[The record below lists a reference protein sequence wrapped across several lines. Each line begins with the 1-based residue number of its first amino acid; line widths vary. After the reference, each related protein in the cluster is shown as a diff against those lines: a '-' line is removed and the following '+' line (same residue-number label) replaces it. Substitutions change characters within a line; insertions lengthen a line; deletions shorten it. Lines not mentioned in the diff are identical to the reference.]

1 MTKTVVIYHYYEK
14 DSTYKEN
21 LLHFFS
27 FGYSKKIDYL
37 IVIAGEHSVNLPAAE
52 NISYIFTENLNN
64 DFGGYCHA
72 INNVLDISKYDFFFF
87 INSSVRGPFLTAR
100 DKKEWTEYFIEQ
112 LQPDTGI
119 VGSTINILPSS
130 SPCAIGYAEKY
141 GHSTNYAHVQTTSYL
156 LPRKTLLHLMKE
168 GFYNSTGIPNKED
181 AIRDYEVRLSQLIKD
196 RGWNLKSLL
205 PEYNNL
211 DYRLAHVDINPTSDH
226 GDPCFKDGYFG
237 RTTHPNEIIFIK
249 TNREIYPLAYL
260 DRLAY
265 SLFSLKA
272 NKKQLLNSSDL
283 NDYRAKI
290 NLVQLSKEHLS
301 YVPLKQAYSALIK
314 ETSRRIRGKGPKK

>member
-14 DSTYKEN
+14 DSSYRDN
-21 LLHFFS
+21 LLHFLS
-27 FGYSKKIDYL
+27 FGYSKSIDYL
-37 IVIAGEHSVNLPAAE
+37 IVIAGKHSINLPTAE

-72 INNVLDISKYDFFFF
+72 INNVLKTSKYDFFFF

-112 LQPDTGI
+112 LQLDTGI
-119 VGSTINILPSS
+119 VGSTINILSPS

-141 GHSTNYAHVQTTSYL
+141 SHSINYSHVQTTSYL
-156 LPRKTLLHLMKE
+156 LPKKTLLHLMKE
-168 GFYNSTGIPNKED
+168 GFYNSTGILDKEN

-196 RGWNLKSLL
+196 QGWNLRSLL

-211 DYRLAHVDINPTSDH
+211 DYRIAHEDINPTSDH
-226 GDPCFKDGYFG
+226 GDPCFKDSYFG
-237 RTTHPNEIIFIK
+237 RTAHPNEIIFIK
-249 TNREIYPLAYL
+249 TNRAIYPVAYF

-265 SLFSLKA
+265 SLFSLSSQKD
-272 NKKQLLNSSDL
+272 QLLNTGDL
-283 NDYRAKI
+283 DEYRARV
-290 NLVQLSKEHLS
+290 NLVRFSKEHLS
-301 YVPLKQAYSALIK
+301 HVPLAKAYTSLIKQA
-314 ETSRRIRGKGPKK
+314 SRHIRGRGPKK